1 MDYASPCTTPKPHK
15 TPTAHCIALDVYV
28 SFHRRIC
35 SCYYPILLVNCFLSA
50 GAALSF
56 PGLNLKPVPKA
67 EPLDKS
73 ILKDEL
79 GFISI
84 GSQTYK

>member
-1 MDYASPCTTPKPHK
+1 MHTCLFTDVFVPATIPSSPCK
-15 TPTAHCIALDVYV
+15 L
-28 SFHRRIC
+28 F
-35 SCYYPILLVNCFLSA
+35 FLFFFA
-50 GAALSF
+50 GAALGF